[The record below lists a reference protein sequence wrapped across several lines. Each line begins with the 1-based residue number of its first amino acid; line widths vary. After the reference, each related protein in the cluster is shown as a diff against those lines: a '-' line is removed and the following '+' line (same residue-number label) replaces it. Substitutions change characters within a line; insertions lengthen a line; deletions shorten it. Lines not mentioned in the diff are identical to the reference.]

1 MNRWTA
7 LAAAAL
13 AIMPGQ
19 AAAQLMG
26 ARRLTTGVTIK
37 GLPSTKPAADLY
49 FLVGEVGAKETYT
62 LTIKG
67 AASLSLFTPD
77 GHEMVTA
84 SGSGKVVLDAVL
96 NFTDVFVLS
105 VSRVD
110 SGQAYTI
117 SRRTL
122 APTFAEAMTSSFAG
136 YARSN
141 DTTSSVRCWLKPGVQ
156 LRETTPTYVRTVTLA
171 ADRNTLIGLD
181 KKPGGSETFE
191 QTFRLEKFQ
200 YHMSVKSP
208 DETVREFSKS
218 YPEDQYA
225 FHERQRPQFKGY
237 FCD

>member
-1 MNRWTA
+1 MKLWTA

-19 AAAQLMG
+19 AGAQLMG
-26 ARRLTTGVTIK
+26 AKRLTTGAMVK
-37 GLPSTKPAADLY
+37 GLPATKSAADLY

-67 AASLSLFTPD
+67 LASLSLFTPD
-77 GHEMVTA
+77 GHELVTA
-84 SGSGKVVLDAVL
+84 SGSGKVALDAVL

-110 SGQAYTI
+110 PGQAYTL
-117 SRRTL
+117 SRRTA
-122 APTFAEAMTSSFAG
+122 APTFAEVVTSSFAG
-136 YARSN
+136 YSRSN
-141 DTTSSVRCWLKPGVQ
+141 ETTSAVRCWLKPGIK
-156 LRETTPTYVRTVTLA
+156 LRETTPTYVRTITIA

-181 KKPGGSETFE
+181 TKPGGSESFE

-208 DETVREFSKS
+208 DKEVREFSRP
-218 YPEDQYA
+218 YPEAQYA
-225 FHERQRPQFKGY
+225 FHENERPQFKGY
-237 FCD
+237 LCD